1 MWLKFGVL
9 SKGLFS
15 HLKVEKMR
23 VEVEN
28 KIWIKTKIVTTF
40 FSKKRLLAFSKE
52 RICKQTILQTLVEKT
67 FFFIFNISSAF
78 EGFLQTAMTST
89 KDVSMSI

>member
-1 MWLKFGVL
+1 MWLKFGVM

-15 HLKVEKMR
+15 HLNVKQMK

-40 FSKKRLLAFSKE
+40 FSKK
-52 RICKQTILQTLVEKT
+52 TIGIFKRKDLQTNNLAKGGRKY
-67 FFFIFNISSAF
+67 FFLHF
-78 EGFLQTAMTST
+78 
-89 KDVSMSI
+89 

>member
-9 SKGLFS
+9 SRGLFS

-40 FSKKRLLAFSKE
+40 FSKK
-52 RICKQTILQTLVEKT
+52 TIGIFKRKDLQTNNLAKGGRKD
-67 FFFIFNISSAF
+67 FFLHFQY
-78 EGFLQTAMTST
+78 FL
-89 KDVSMSI
+89 

>member
-15 HLKVEKMR
+15 HLKAEQMK

-28 KIWIKTKIVTTF
+28 LDKVENYTTF
-40 FSKKRLLAFSKE
+40 FSKKKYWHFQKKGFANNLAKVG
-52 RICKQTILQTLVEKT
+52 RKD
-67 FFFIFNISSAF
+67 FF
-78 EGFLQTAMTST
+78 LYL
-89 KDVSMSI
+89 